1 MKKYSHP
8 IELIGKDRHREL
20 IQTAEKERLAR
31 KFEENDDS
39 KKGVLKRIREYFA
52 SDERNGK
59 LRVKLAR
66 N

>member
-20 IQTAEKERLAR
+20 IQTAEKERLAK
-31 KFEENDDS
+31 KFEEDDDS
-39 KKGVLKRIREYFA
+39 RKSLMDIIKEYFS